1 MFYHGPQPN
10 DDSRARNHL
19 RVFTININPEKTGY
33 SIYSY
38 IYIYS
43 LCHQTFL
50 VGMVY
55 GIGFTGKNLS
65 KSSWGHLGAAPYPA
79 LAYEHEPSRPVGPA
93 AVAL

>member
-1 MFYHGPQPN
+1 
-10 DDSRARNHL
+10 
-19 RVFTININPEKTGY
+19 
-33 SIYSY
+33 
-38 IYIYS
+38 
-43 LCHQTFL
+43 
-50 VGMVY
+50 MVY